1 MSTFISGRA
10 RIALLILGAAGS
22 FLAAGAAGAA
32 ELAGN
37 APKIVVHY
45 DSQMLA
51 TDNGVHTLYRR
62 LNAAADKVCVQEDY
76 GRWVSAA
83 VRACRKQAVERAVE
97 QINNPRLA
105 ALQAAQS
112 KSG

>member
-1 MSTFISGRA
+1 MKNKLFFFAGIQVTTLSSASPSTTAFVPT
-10 RIALLILGAAGS
+10 
-22 FLAAGAAGAA
+22 AA